1 MEFKEEIKK
10 LVEKD
15 ILEELKGRISFGY
28 TVSGQYSSRK
38 VDNHTSIEYPITL
51 DLNLVSALGD
61 IQMVLNTHKSAIQA
75 FQSKFITEEDFLIE
89 MIPSYFTT
97 IEVKEK
103 IISFSKSIEKDP
115 EILTKVN
122 KRYFEIITHYYK
134 EVAKNLNEFNIK
146 EKVES
151 MTVTSDDSDDSED
164 LLNS

>member
-1 MEFKEEIKK
+1 MEFKEEIKEV
-10 LVEKD
+10 VEKD
-15 ILEELKGRISFGY
+15 VLEELKGVISGGY

-38 VDNHTSIEYPITL
+38 VDNRTSIEYPLTL

-89 MIPSYFTT
+89 MIPSYFT
-97 IEVKEK
+97 IVKVKEK
-103 IISFSKSIEKDP
+103 IVIFSKSVEKDP
-115 EILTKVN
+115 KLLTKVN
-122 KRYFEIITHYYK
+122 QKYFEIIKHYYT
-134 EVAKNLNEFNIK
+134 EVVKNINEFDIK

-151 MTVTSDDSDDSED
+151 MTINSGGSED

>member
-1 MEFKEEIKK
+1 MEFKEEIKEV
-10 LVEKD
+10 VEKD
-15 ILEELKGRISFGY
+15 VLEELKGVISGGY

-38 VDNHTSIEYPITL
+38 VDNRTSIEYPLTL

-89 MIPSYFTT
+89 MIPSYFT
-97 IEVKEK
+97 IVKVKEK
-103 IISFSKSIEKDP
+103 IVIFSKSVEKDP
-115 EILTKVN
+115 NLLTKVN
-122 KRYFEIITHYYK
+122 QKYFEIIKHYYT
-134 EVAKNLNEFNIK
+134 EVVKNINEFDIK

-151 MTVTSDDSDDSED
+151 MTVNSGDSED

>member
-1 MEFKEEIKK
+1 MEFKEEIKEV
-10 LVEKD
+10 VEKD
-15 ILEELKGRISFGY
+15 VLEELKGVISGGY

-38 VDNHTSIEYPITL
+38 VDNRTSIEYPLTL

-89 MIPSYFTT
+89 MIPSYFT
-97 IEVKEK
+97 IVKVKEK
-103 IISFSKSIEKDP
+103 IVIFSKSVEKDP
-115 EILTKVN
+115 KLLTKVN
-122 KRYFEIITHYYK
+122 QKYFEIIKHYYT
-134 EVAKNLNEFNIK
+134 EVVKNINEFDIK

-151 MTVTSDDSDDSED
+151 MTVNSGDSED

>member
-1 MEFKEEIKK
+1 MEFKEEIKEV
-10 LVEKD
+10 VEKD
-15 ILEELKGRISFGY
+15 VLEELKGVISGGY

-38 VDNHTSIEYPITL
+38 VDNRTSIEYPLTL

-89 MIPSYFTT
+89 MIPSYFT
-97 IEVKEK
+97 IVKVKEK
-103 IISFSKSIEKDP
+103 IVIFSKSVEKDP
-115 EILTKVN
+115 KLLTKVN
-122 KRYFEIITHYYK
+122 QKYFEIIKHYYT
-134 EVAKNLNEFNIK
+134 EVVKNINEFDIK

-151 MTVTSDDSDDSED
+151 MTVNSGGSED